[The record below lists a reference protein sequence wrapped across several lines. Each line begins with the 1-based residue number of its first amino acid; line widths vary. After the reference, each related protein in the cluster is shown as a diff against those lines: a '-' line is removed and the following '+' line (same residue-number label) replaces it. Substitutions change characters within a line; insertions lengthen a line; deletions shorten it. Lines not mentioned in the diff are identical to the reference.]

1 MTQQFLPPSAPA
13 TQHAWLLAP
22 PFLRF
27 FPRLFPPASLPSSE
41 AKEVEAN
48 LRAFGVS
55 IIVSKLVSP
64 EMKRPSIA
72 DPARSLE

>member
-1 MTQQFLPPSAPA
+1 MTQHFPPSAPA

-27 FPRLFPPASLPSSE
+27 FPRLFPPVSLPSSE
-41 AKEVEAN
+41 AKEGDAN
-48 LRAFGVS
+48 LRAFGDS

-64 EMKRPSIA
+64 DMKRPSMP
-72 DPARSLE
+72 DPARSLD